1 MAADPKNTRPT
12 GFGELLR
19 SFREHAPSDQN
30 RRVTQQQL
38 AERIGRDPTTL
49 SRWETEERLPTQED
63 IEKLAQALGLSQWQQ
78 DRLRETAGYPVADVA
93 TLHSQLTD
101 VSKVVRVMRDQARV
115 FQKLP

>member
-1 MAADPKNTRPT
+1 MAANPKNTRPT

-49 SRWETEERLPTQED
+49 SRWENEERLPTQED
-63 IEKLAQALGLSQWQQ
+63 IEKVAQALGLSQWQQ
-78 DRLRETAGYPVADVA
+78 EHLLEAAGYPVAGVA
-93 TLHSQLTD
+93 ALHSQLTD
-101 VSKVVRVMRDQARV
+101 VSKAVR
-115 FQKLP
+115 

>member
-1 MAADPKNTRPT
+1 MAAHPKNPGPS

-19 SFREHAPSDQN
+19 SYREHAPSDQN

-63 IEKLAQALGLSQWQQ
+63 IEKVAQALGLSQWQH
-78 DRLRETAGYPVADVA
+78 DRLREAGCSWESIP
-93 TLHSQLTD
+93 
-101 VSKVVRVMRDQARV
+101 
-115 FQKLP
+115 

>member
-1 MAADPKNTRPT
+1 MAAKPKNIGLN

-19 SFREHAPSDQN
+19 SYREHAPSDQN

-78 DRLRETAGYPVADVA
+78 DRLRETAGYPVADGGK
-93 TLHSQLTD
+93 TPSPPTD
-101 VSKVVRVMRDQARV
+101 VSKKVREIH
-115 FQKLP
+115 